1 MQSLSLSISS
11 QIFNFAVNLVEKSG
25 YAGVFGLM
33 IVASAAVPI
42 PSEVILPVAG
52 YLVSIGQLDFW
63 LVVTL
68 AALGSLIGTLT
79 AYSIGYFLGRAAI
92 LRYGRYIRMNEGHL
106 KTAETWFARYGSVTV
121 LFCQFVPLI
130 RTLVPFP
137 AGIAEMKLWKFVG
150 FSLIGIVIWDTILV
164 YIGYIVGKDY
174 LAISQALEGVFTQIG
189 IVAVVLAIVIIVL
202 WIRRGR
208 SQKARSQETES
219 PDRGSP
225 SGP

>member
-1 MQSLSLSISS
+1 M
-11 QIFNFAVNLVEKSG
+11 
-25 YAGVFGLM
+25 
-33 IVASAAVPI
+33 ASAAVPI

-52 YLVSIGQLDFW
+52 YLVSIGQLNFL
-63 LVVTL
+63 LVVAL
-68 AALGSLIGTLT
+68 ATLGSVIGTLI

-106 KTAETWFARYGSVTV
+106 KTAEKWFARYGNITV

-164 YIGYIVGKDY
+164 YIGYYVGKNY
-174 LAISQALEGVFTQIG
+174 LAISLALEGAFTQIG
-189 IVAVVLAIVIIVL
+189 IVAVVLAVLIIVL
-202 WIRRGR
+202 LIWRRSR
-208 SQKARSQETES
+208 KAKQQETES
-219 PDRGSP
+219 TGSRGF

>member
-1 MQSLSLSISS
+1 MSISS
-11 QIFNFAVNLVEKSG
+11 EIFNFAVSVIEKSG

-33 IVASAAVPI
+33 IIASAAVPI

-52 YLVSIGQLDFW
+52 YLVSIGELNFW
-63 LVVTL
+63 LVVAL
-68 AALGSLIGTLT
+68 AATGSVIGTLI

-106 KTAETWFARYGSVTV
+106 KTAENWFVKYGNVTV

-164 YIGYIVGKDY
+164 YIGYYVGKNF
-174 LAISQALEGVFTQIG
+174 LAISLALEGAFTQIG
-189 IVAVVLAIVIIVL
+189 IVAIILAIVIIVL
-202 WIRRGR
+202 WIRRHR
-208 SQKARSQETES
+208 SRNLQQREPES
-219 PDRGSP
+219 
-225 SGP
+225 SGTAP

>member
-1 MQSLSLSISS
+1 MSLSS
-11 QIFNFAVNLVEKSG
+11 QIFNFAVDLVQKSG

-52 YLVSIGQLDFW
+52 YLVSIGQLNFL
-63 LVVTL
+63 LVVAL
-68 AALGSLIGTLT
+68 ATLGSVIGTLI

-106 KTAETWFARYGSVTV
+106 KTAEKWFARYGNITV

-164 YIGYIVGKDY
+164 YIGYYVGKNY
-174 LAISQALEGVFTQIG
+174 LAISLALEGAFTQIG
-189 IVAVVLAIVIIVL
+189 IVAVVLAVLIIVL
-202 WIRRGR
+202 LIWRRSR
-208 SQKARSQETES
+208 KAKQQETES
-219 PDRGSP
+219 TGSRGF

>member
-1 MQSLSLSISS
+1 LSITSS
-11 QIFNFAVNLVEKSG
+11 IFNFAVNLVEKSG

-52 YLVSIGQLDFW
+52 YLVSIGQLSFW
-63 LVVTL
+63 VVVAL
-68 AALGSLIGTLT
+68 AATGSLIGTLI

-106 KTAETWFARYGSVTV
+106 NTAEKWFARYGSVTV

-137 AGIAEMKLWKFVG
+137 AGIAEMKLWKFVV
-150 FSLIGIVIWDTILV
+150 FSLVGIVIWDTLLV
-164 YIGYIVGKDY
+164 YIGYYVGTNY
-174 LAISQALEGVFTQIG
+174 LAISRILEGDFTDIG
-189 IVAVVLAIVIIVL
+189 ILAIVIAIVV
-202 WIRRGR
+202 IAFFVTRRSSSQTKQEKPESAGSSTR
-208 SQKARSQETES
+208 SQ
-219 PDRGSP
+219 
-225 SGP
+225 SGI